1 MAKMNKQEQ
10 AVCWEWVQLHRSCSI
25 CWWPESDGRRPLHVH
40 HICGGSA
47 RKHDIRNYAR
57 LCQRCHEV
65 LEKGRLAGNYPNLDN
80 SAVLWAKQESD
91 PENYDP
97 QYLAGI
103 RHRKWLGY
111 DAAAPDQWYL
121 DERQTNLTRARKP

>member
-10 AVCWEWVQLHRSCSI
+10 AACWEWVQLHRSCAI